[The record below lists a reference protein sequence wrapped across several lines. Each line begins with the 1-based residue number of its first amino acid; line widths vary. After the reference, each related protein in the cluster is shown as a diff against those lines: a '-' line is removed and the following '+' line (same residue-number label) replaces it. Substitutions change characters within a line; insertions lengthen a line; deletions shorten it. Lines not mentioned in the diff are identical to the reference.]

1 MSRTVLETLITR
13 QLHQYN
19 RLKAVLGEGPA
30 ATRPVPGPVITIS
43 RMAGCCARDLAQ
55 DLAERFGVQVWGR
68 ELVDEIARDRGLRRE
83 VVEQLDQGLVS
94 NVDAWVRGILEN
106 RLFMKD
112 DYVESLARI
121 VKTLAETGGAVIV
134 GRGAGF
140 ILGDRADLR
149 LRLVAGDRHRLAVLR
164 QRRGLDL
171 DEARALMTRTD
182 EARAAFV
189 RSYFGADVDDHRHY
203 DLVINTER
211 LGAGMMVEICEALVR
226 SRRLAAREA
235 ESGA

>member
-19 RLKAVLGEGPA
+19 RLKSVLRDDQ
-30 ATRPVPGPVITIS
+30 ATRRPVAGPVITIS

-68 ELVDEIARDRGLRRE
+68 ELVDEIARDKGLRRE

-94 NVDAWVRGILEN
+94 NVDAWVRGIFESRMFL
-106 RLFMKD
+106 RD
-112 DYVESLARI
+112 DYMESLARV

-134 GRGAGF
+134 GRGASF

-164 QRRGLDL
+164 ERRGLDR
-171 DEARALMTRTD
+171 DEARALMTRSD
-182 EARAAFV
+182 EARAAFI
-189 RSYFGADVDDHRHY
+189 RAYFDADVNDHEHY

-211 LGAGMMVEICEALVR
+211 LAAGMLVEVCEALVR
-226 SRRLAAREA
+226 ARRLDSREA
-235 ESGA
+235 GA